1 MVDLSSMFA
10 AGLGTFYRDGS
21 IVTTRTAITD
31 EGKVVV
37 LDTYTVPIK
46 YQLGTRTVT
55 EDGVT
60 RKQAVMR
67 VLQAPLRAQIEA
79 RGLTGI
85 ISPSD
90 DLDAQLIDQ
99 DGNRYEAGSA
109 SQDSGGALW
118 VIDVTMSQAASPAP
132 IRPPSIPLIKA
143 NGAYIVKANG
153 ARIVRG

>member
-10 AGLGTFYRDGS
+10 AGLGTFYQDGS
-21 IVTTRTAITD
+21 IVTTRTAIND
-31 EGKVVV
+31 EGYVVV
-37 LDTYTVPIK
+37 LDTYTVPIR

-55 EDGVT
+55 EGGVQ

-79 RGLTGI
+79 RGLTGV

-90 DLDAQLIDQ
+90 DLDAQLIDR
-99 DGNRYEAGSA
+99 DGNRYEAGAA

-118 VIDVTMSQAASPAP
+118 VIDVTMSQAANPAP
-132 IRPPSIPLIKA
+132 VRPPATYLVKA
-143 NGAYIVKANG
+143 NGAYLVKANG